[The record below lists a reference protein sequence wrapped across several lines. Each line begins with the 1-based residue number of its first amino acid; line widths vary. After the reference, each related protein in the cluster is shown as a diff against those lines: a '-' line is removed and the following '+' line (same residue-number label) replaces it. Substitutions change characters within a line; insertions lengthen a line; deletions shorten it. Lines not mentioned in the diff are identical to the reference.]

1 MIKKIESRREE
12 LVAAHGKTKEE
23 IAQLEQRLVQLR
35 SSLHQIV
42 GAVAALNELHP
53 PTSDLST
60 NGQAVEEELEEEP
73 A

>member
-1 MIKKIESRREE
+1 MIEKIESRREE

-53 PTSDLST
+53 PISDLST
-60 NGQAVEEELEEEP
+60 NGQSVE
-73 A
+73 